1 MSNWIEI
8 LLTAS
13 ALEETGQDGGPEY
26 YPAIE
31 YINKMISPYSL
42 FLIRNPN
49 VREHSPT
56 SCFAMA
62 TKSLN
67 RTEFLAVLDGAPWQW
82 KEQVQ
87 LFVREED
94 DKGFQEI
101 DLNWRMPKARSE
113 A

>member
-1 MSNWIEI
+1 MSNWTEI

-13 ALEETGQDGGPEY
+13 ALEETGPER

-31 YINKMISPYSL
+31 HVNKMIAPYRL
-42 FLIRNPN
+42 FLVRNPN
-49 VREHSPT
+49 VRGYSPM

-67 RTEFLAVLDGAPWQW
+67 RTEFLAALDAAPWQW

-87 LFVREED
+87 VFAREED

-101 DLNWRMPKARSE
+101 DLRWRSAKTRSE